1 MESAA
6 PIWEI
11 KLDVWKPLEAEEAEF
26 LEQLHNSNETT
37 GRHRSRGQE
46 YVFDVSQMTQTN
58 ATSGKVRQ
66 LRRRVP
72 RPPPGIDTEGTNAV
86 GMASNSPARGMEQE
100 LRDVVEVWLAGEWKR
115 LTPSESNAIISQKK
129 DGKTVFETQSRG
141 TSYRVDLKHMTQT
154 NLKSN
159 RTRTIRIA
167 DRYATPDM
175 DFDVFR
181 EAFRQRAPEIA
192 VGVSGLKKPPTLN
205 KDALKRSWP
214 VDDADGEFLDRTI
227 DRVLQDMDLRRGGQ
241 VDMTSWMHY
250 WALERDNPSYHS
262 AVEVNTQLEQ
272 AVKRDPQVLG
282 RMQMHFETAV
292 AESGKGAEVHGLSTQ
307 GLLNVC
313 ERLVAS
319 PQDVLEKQ
327 WARELLKQHEE
338 GADVLE
344 EDEVLSYFDFL
355 NVMLGRKRYKVTL
368 WMYDISKGAAERWS
382 WLLLGQSFKGIWHT
396 GVVVDWPERSS
407 EFWFGGS
414 LFESKP
420 GTTPFGEPVEK
431 RFLGFT
437 YKKRQDAWDYVSRHC
452 AAEFTRDNY
461 DVLTHNC
468 NHFSDKLHMF
478 LRNEHIPDEIR
489 FQPDM
494 VMDTIT
500 VKAIRPLLNKWLGGF
515 EGSDGRATDGGEEQ
529 MHLWNSLSPGA
540 LVVFCATQGGRPLVG
555 QVIGL
560 EAKKKTC
567 IVNRLDFWQQC
578 AVEHQ
583 VPLTHVTQMLRPGTG
598 ELFEPAVVRQN
609 TTVFTSTWCWLV
621 PS

>member
-1 MESAA
+1 MEPAA

-11 KLDVWKPLEAEEAEF
+11 KLDVWKPLGAEEADF
-26 LEQLHNSNETT
+26 LETLQNSNETS
-37 GRHRSRGQE
+37 GKQRSRGQE
-46 YVFDVSQMTQTN
+46 YVFDVSKMTQTN
-58 ATSGKVRQ
+58 ASSGKVRQ

-72 RPPPGIDTEGTNAV
+72 RPPRMDADGCNEIST
-86 GMASNSPARGMEQE
+86 NSPTRGMEQE
-100 LRDVVEVWLAGEWKR
+100 LRNVVEVWLAGEWKK
-115 LTPSESNAIISQKK
+115 LTPSESNAIIQERDAGTKE
-129 DGKTVFETQSRG
+129 VFETQSRG
-141 TSYRVDLKHMTQT
+141 ITYKIDLKHMTQT

-159 RTRTIRIA
+159 RTRTFRIT
-167 DRYATPDM
+167 DRLAAPEEGAM

-181 EAFRQRAPEIA
+181 EAFRQRAPEST
-192 VGVSGLKKPPTLN
+192 GKQLPSLN

-214 VDDADGEFLDRTI
+214 IENGDTEFLDHTI
-227 DRVLQDMDLRRGGQ
+227 ERVLKDMDLRRTGQ
-241 VDMTSWMHY
+241 LDMTSWMHY

-262 AVEVNTQLEQ
+262 AVEVNNQLEL
-272 AVKRDPQVLG
+272 AVKKDPQVLG

-292 AESGKGAEVHGLSTQ
+292 AESGKGAEVHGLSMQ

-313 ERLVAS
+313 ERLVTS

-327 WARELLKQHEE
+327 WAQELLKQHEA

-396 GVVVDWPERSS
+396 GLVVEWPQRSS
-407 EFWFGGS
+407 EFWFGGQ

-420 GTTPFGEPVEK
+420 GTTPFGVPIEK
-431 RFLGFT
+431 RVLGFT
-437 YKKRQDAWDYVSRHC
+437 YKKRQEVWDYVSRHC
-452 AAEFTRDNY
+452 SAEFTRDNY

-478 LRNEHIPDEIR
+478 LRNEHIPDEVR
-489 FQPDM
+489 LQPDM

-500 VKAIRPLLNKWLGGF
+500 VKAIRPLLNRWLGGF
-515 EGSDGRATDGGEEQ
+515 EGADGRATDGGQEQ
-529 MHLWNSLSPGA
+529 RTLWASLSPGA
-540 LVVFCATQGGRPLVG
+540 VVLFSATQGGRPLVG

-560 EAKKKTC
+560 EADKTC
-567 IVNRLDFWQQC
+567 LVNRLDFWQQC

-598 ELFEPAVVRQN
+598 ERFEPVILRS
-609 TTVFTSTWCWLV
+609 TTPASTSSWCWLV
-621 PS
+621 SS

>member
-1 MESAA
+1 MEEVA
-6 PIWEI
+6 PKWEI
-11 KLDVWKPLEAEEAEF
+11 KLDVWKPLEPQEAEF
-26 LEQLHNSNETT
+26 LEKLYNSNETS
-37 GRHRSRGQE
+37 GKHRSRGQE
-46 YVFDVSQMTQTN
+46 YVFDVSKMTQTN
-58 ATSGKVRQ
+58 AVSGKARQ

-72 RPPPGIDTEGTNAV
+72 RPPLSILSDAECTNAV
-86 GMASNSPARGMEQE
+86 EPLSPTRAMEQE
-100 LRDVVEVWLAGEWKR
+100 IQLVVEVWLAGEWKR
-115 LTPSESNAIISQKK
+115 LSPAESNEIIRQKEAGTK
-129 DGKTVFETQSRG
+129 EVFETLSRG
-141 TSYRVDLKHMTQT
+141 TTYRIDLKHMTQT

-167 DRYATPDM
+167 DRHAAPEEGGM

-181 EAFRQRAPEIA
+181 EAFRQRAPEST
-192 VGVSGLKKPPTLN
+192 GKQLPSLN

-214 VDDADGEFLDRTI
+214 IDGGDGEFLEKTV
-227 DRVLQDMDLRRGGQ
+227 DRVLEDMDLRRAGQ

-250 WALERDNPSYHS
+250 WALERDNPSYHT
-262 AVEVNTQLEQ
+262 AVEVNKQLEQ
-272 AVKRDPQVLG
+272 AVKKDPQVLG

-292 AESGKGAEVHGLSTQ
+292 AESGKGADVHGLSTQ

-313 ERLVAS
+313 ERLVTS

-327 WARELLKQHEE
+327 WAQELLKQHEKGE
-338 GADVLE
+338 DVLE

-368 WMYDISKGAAERWS
+368 WMYDISNGAAERWT

-396 GVVVDWPERSS
+396 GVVVEWPERSS

-420 GTTPFGEPVEK
+420 GTTPFGVPIEK

-437 YKKRQDAWDYVSRHC
+437 YKKRQEVWEYVSRHC
-452 AAEFTRDNY
+452 SAEFTRDNY

-478 LRNEHIPDEIR
+478 LRNEHISDEVR

-494 VMDTIT
+494 VMDTMT
-500 VKAIRPLLNKWLGGF
+500 VKAIRPLLNRWLGGF

-529 MHLWNSLSPGA
+529 RTLWASLSLGA
-540 LVVFCATQGGRPLVG
+540 LVEFCATQGGRPLVG
-555 QVIGL
+555 QVVGL
-560 EAKKKTC
+560 GPKQTC
-567 IVNRLDFWQQC
+567 IVNRLDFWQQS

-583 VPLTHVTQMLRPGTG
+583 VPLTHITKMLRRGSS
-598 ELFEPAVVRQN
+598 EPFQPDAMRA
-609 TTVFTSTWCWLV
+609 TTPVSTSPICWWV
-621 PS
+621 PSC